1 MKIAIA
7 ATSQENDAQ
16 IAMQG
21 ARTPYY
27 LFLDTEH
34 DLFETLPNPASGVER
49 GAGQQAAAFLRSKG
63 VVKVV
68 AGDFGPKFRA
78 ELEGSG
84 IICTEM
90 TGTISKITAEISR

>member
-7 ATSQENDAQ
+7 ITSQEIDAK

-27 LFLDTEH
+27 LFFDTEH
-34 DLFETLPNPASGVER
+34 GSSETLPNPASVVER
-49 GAGQQAAAFLRSKG
+49 GAARQAAAFLISRG
-63 VVKVV
+63 VGMVV
-68 AGDFGPKFRA
+68 AGDFGPKFHA

-90 TGTISKITAEISR
+90 TGTVSKIIAELSN

>member
-7 ATSQENDAQ
+7 ATSQETDAQ

-27 LFLDTEH
+27 LFFDTEH
-34 DLFETLPNPASGVER
+34 DANETLPNPASIVER
-49 GAGQQAAAFLRSKG
+49 GAARQAAAFLISRG
-63 VVKVV
+63 VDRVV
-68 AGDFGPKFRA
+68 AGDFGPKFRT
-78 ELEGSG
+78 ELEDND

-90 TGTISKITAEISR
+90 TGPVSKILLG

>member
-7 ATSQENDAQ
+7 VTSQETDAQ

-27 LFLDTEH
+27 LFLDTE
-34 DLFETLPNPASGVER
+34 DGSNETLANPASVVER
-49 GAGQQAAAFLRSKG
+49 GAARQASAFLISRG
-63 VVKVV
+63 VDKVV
-68 AGDFGPKFRA
+68 AGDFGPKFRT

-84 IICTEM
+84 IIYTEM
-90 TGTISKITAEISR
+90 TGTVSKIIAELSS

>member
-7 ATSQENDAQ
+7 VTSQETDAQ

-27 LFLDTEH
+27 LFFDTE
-34 DLFETLPNPASGVER
+34 LGSNETLANPASVVER
-49 GAGQQAAAFLRSKG
+49 GAARQASAFLISRG
-63 VVKVV
+63 VDKVV
-68 AGDFGPKFRA
+68 AGDFGPKFRT

-84 IICTEM
+84 IIYTEM
-90 TGTISKITAEISR
+90 TGTVSKIIAELSS